1 MKLKL
6 FLLYV
11 LLIDFALYSGW
22 VMLEYGY
29 FGIWKAGFI
38 NPATGQILFDLV
50 IACLL
55 ISGWMLGDAKS
66 RGENAWPWVIATLLA
81 GTLAP
86 LVYLIR
92 REHLRAAKPRLAS
105 VANA

>member
-6 FLLYV
+6 LLLYF

-29 FGIWKAGFI
+29 FGIWRAGFT
-38 NPATGQILFDLV
+38 NAATMQVLFDLA
-50 IACLL
+50 IGCLL
-55 ISGWMLGDAKS
+55 ICSWILVDARQ
-66 RGENAWPWVIATLLA
+66 RGVNAWPWVIATLLA

-86 LVYLIR
+86 LLYLIR
-92 REHLRAAKPRLAS
+92 REHTKQRVLT

>member
-6 FLLYV
+6 FLLYF
-11 LLIDFALYSGW
+11 LLIDFAVYSGW

-29 FGIWKAGFI
+29 FGIWKAGFA
-38 NPATGQILFDLV
+38 NPASMQVLFDLV
-50 IACLL
+50 IGCLL
-55 ISGWMLGDAKS
+55 ISGWMLADAKR
-66 RGENAWPWVIATLLA
+66 RGVNAWPWVIATLVA

-92 REHLRAAKPRLAS
+92 REYAVINQPAS
-105 VANA
+105 AIANA